1 MRQTAQV
8 SPLTALPFL
17 FLLPVAAAAAE
28 PEAKPEGEPHV
39 YKTVG
44 DRKLTLYVTRPENW
58 KPQDRRPAVVFF
70 HGGGWVG
77 GWPGQFTEHAGY
89 LASRGLVAVQV
100 EYRLLD
106 RNSND
111 PPTVCVQDAKSAMR
125 WVRGRA
131 GELGVDPDRIASAGG
146 SAGGHLAAAVGMID
160 ALDDPQDDLE
170 VSAKSNAMLLFNPV
184 FDNGPGGWGH
194 QRVGQRYREFSP
206 LHNVSEDDP
215 PAVVFLG
222 SADNL
227 IPVETARR
235 FERAMEEAGNRCE
248 THIYEGQPHGFFNHG
263 KGGNRWYYE
272 TVTAADRFL
281 ASLGWLSGPPTL
293 QKPKTIE

>member
-1 MRQTAQV
+1 MNRTGL
-8 SPLTALPFL
+8 SSLLTAL
-17 FLLPVAAAAAE
+17 LLMLTVPTAVGA
-28 PEAKPEGEPHV
+28 AKPEGKEHV

-44 DRKLTLYVTRPENW
+44 SRKLSLYVTKPKDW

-77 GWPGQFTEHAGY
+77 GAPGQFTEHAKY
-89 LASRGLVAVQV
+89 LASRGMVAVQV

-106 RNSND
+106 RDSHD

-125 WVRGRA
+125 WVRGHS
-131 GELGVDPDRIASAGG
+131 GQLGIDPERIGSAGG
-146 SAGGHLAAAVGMID
+146 SAGGHLAACVGMMD
-160 ALDDPQDDLE
+160 GLDDPQDDLE

-184 FDNGPGGWGH
+184 FDNGPDGWGH
-194 QRVGQRYREFSP
+194 QRVGQRYKEFSP
-206 LHNVSEDDP
+206 LHNASQGDP

-222 SADNL
+222 SADKL
-227 IPVETARR
+227 IPVATARR
-235 FERAMEEAGNRCE
+235 FERAMQEAGNRCQ

-263 KGGNRWYYE
+263 RDGNRWYYE

-293 QKPKTIE
+293 QKSKTVK